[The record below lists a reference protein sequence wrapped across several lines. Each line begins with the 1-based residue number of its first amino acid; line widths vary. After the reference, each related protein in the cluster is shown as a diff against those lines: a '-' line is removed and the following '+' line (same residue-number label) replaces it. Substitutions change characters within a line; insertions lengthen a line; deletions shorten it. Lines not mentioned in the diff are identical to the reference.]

1 MKVSEVMTTEV
12 MVCKPT
18 DTLSDAAAMMRDL
31 NVGIC
36 PVVQDDRL
44 IGVIT
49 DRDITVRAIAQGID
63 PNTYHVKDFM
73 TPSPI
78 VIEPDV
84 NVEDAAEMMMMHQV
98 RRLPVVD
105 ERGKLVGIVS
115 LGDLAVDVDEP
126 EMIAETLEEISE
138 PVRSKKH
145 F

>member
-18 DTLSDAAAMMRDL
+18 DTLADAAAMMRDL

-49 DRDITVRAIAQGID
+49 DRDITVRAIAHGLD
-63 PNTYHVKDFM
+63 PNTSHVKDFM

-84 NVEDAAEMMMMHQV
+84 NVEDAAEMMMMHQI

-105 ERGKLVGIVS
+105 DKGKLVGIVS
-115 LGDLAVDVDEP
+115 LGDLAVDVGEA